1 MEVALLSHQS
11 VVIAPLLYPSS
22 KVSELIEA
30 EACGP
35 LEMFFNA
42 CHVIHWAPFLDA
54 QCLLLVR
61 EEVHEELFL

>member
-11 VVIAPLLYPSS
+11 MVVAPLLYPSR
-22 KVSELIEA
+22 KISEAIEV

-35 LEMFFNA
+35 PEMFFYA

-54 QCLLLVR
+54 QCLLMW
-61 EEVHEELFL
+61 EEVCEELIL